1 VNTPHYE
8 AIGKKPPTKIFK
20 ILKKFLVNGGVVY
33 IISKPPEVYGRLGCS
48 PCFNSFKTKTHIT
61 MANAI
66 EITGAQI
73 FRLRVLESSRPY
85 AKDSALAGQTYSRVT
100 YNGTVFTI
108 NDKDPFLADLK
119 NGKVHTA
126 FLLETND
133 NITDADGNT
142 STVTRLAFDGYA
154 SNAQMIGMTNTEAVL
169 QSIMKG
175 SFKAEGE
182 LSEADLQALEQ

>member
-1 VNTPHYE
+1 
-8 AIGKKPPTKIFK
+8 
-20 ILKKFLVNGGVVY
+20 
-33 IISKPPEVYGRLGCS
+33 
-48 PCFNSFKTKTHIT
+48 

-66 EITGAQI
+66 EITGPQI
-73 FRLRVLESSRPY
+73 FRLRVLESARPY
-85 AKDSALAGQTYSRVT
+85 SKDSALAGQSYSRVT

-119 NGKVHTA
+119 NGRVHTA

-142 STVTRLAFDGYA
+142 NTVTLLAFDGYA
-154 SNAQMIGMTNTEAVL
+154 SNAQMIGLTKTDAVL

-175 SFKAEGE
+175 SFQPEAE
-182 LSEADLQALEQ
+182 LSEEDLKALEQ

>member
-1 VNTPHYE
+1 MV
-8 AIGKKPPTKIFK
+8 GKKPPHQNFQNFK
-20 ILKKFLVNGGVVY
+20 KCCVNGGVGY
-33 IISKPPEVYGRLGCS
+33 IISKPPAGNGMLGCS
-48 PCFNSFKTKTHIT
+48 PCFNLTKTKTHIT

-175 SFKAEGE
+175 SFKAEAE
-182 LSEADLQALEQ
+182 LSEADLKALEQ

>member
-1 VNTPHYE
+1 
-8 AIGKKPPTKIFK
+8 
-20 ILKKFLVNGGVVY
+20 
-33 IISKPPEVYGRLGCS
+33 
-48 PCFNSFKTKTHIT
+48 

-175 SFKAEGE
+175 SFKAEAE

>member
-1 VNTPHYE
+1 
-8 AIGKKPPTKIFK
+8 
-20 ILKKFLVNGGVVY
+20 
-33 IISKPPEVYGRLGCS
+33 
-48 PCFNSFKTKTHIT
+48 

-175 SFKAEGE
+175 SFKAEAE
-182 LSEADLQALEQ
+182 LSEADLKALEQ

>member
-1 VNTPHYE
+1 MAGWGV
-8 AIGKKPPTKIFK
+8 PPALT
-20 ILKKFLVNGGVVY
+20 LT
-33 IISKPPEVYGRLGCS
+33 
-48 PCFNSFKTKTHIT
+48 KTKTHNK

-66 EITGAQI
+66 EITGPQI
-73 FRLRVLESSRPY
+73 FRLRVLESARPY

-119 NGKVHTA
+119 AGRVHTA
-126 FLLETND
+126 FLLETQD
-133 NITDADGNT
+133 TIEDAEGNPT
-142 STVTRLAFDGYA
+142 NVTRLQFDGYA
-154 SNAQMIGMTNTEAVL
+154 SNAQMIGLTKTDAVL

-175 SFKAEGE
+175 SFIAEAE